1 MVAGYNCFL
10 GRLSRAEEEEEPL
23 RRMLQGKNRI
33 FCNYL
38 SKSEGNMGVLAA
50 PLEPNQKQA
59 LTVLHKHSPP
69 ADPIP
74 WEGKLCFPIF
84 QWSLGSITR

>member
-23 RRMLQGKNRI
+23 RRLLQGKNRI

-74 WEGKLCFPIF
+74 
-84 QWSLGSITR
+84 